1 MYIILFTVDMVVE
14 YAHQA
19 IMSNMGQV
27 CAAASRTFVHEDIY
41 DEFVKRSVVRANKRT
56 VGNPFENNENGPQ
69 VKPYL
74 YSSFHV
80 YSIIPP

>member
-1 MYIILFTVDMVVE
+1 MLYCCVLLITVEMVVE

-19 IMSNMGQV
+19 VMHNMGQV

-41 DEFVKRSVVRANKRT
+41 DEFVVKSVERANKRT

-69 VKPYL
+69 VK
-74 YSSFHV
+74 
-80 YSIIPP
+80 